1 MPSAYRRIQKIIIMK
16 TRGICSD
23 QAGYALKQY
32 VKQWLETKGWE
43 YKDFGTY
50 SPESVDYPDFAP
62 PLALA
67 VEAGECYPGIAICGS
82 GNGINMT
89 LNKHQGVRA
98 ALCWTA
104 EIAHL
109 ARQHNDA
116 NVLVMPGRFIG
127 TEEADMIMTEFFNTA
142 FEGGRHHR
150 GIDKIPVQ
158 G

>member
-16 TRGICSD
+16 TIGICSD
-23 QAGYALKQY
+23 HAGYALKQY

-50 SPESVDYPDFAP
+50 SPESVDYPDFAH

-89 LNKHQGVRA
+89 LNKHQGIRA

-104 EIAHL
+104 EIAGL

-116 NVLVMPGRFIG
+116 NVLCLGARVLG
-127 TEEADMIMTEFFNTA
+127 EAIALDIVRAWLTTEFA
-142 FEGGRHHR
+142 GGRHLR
-150 GIDKIPVQ
+150 RITMMG
-158 G
+158 